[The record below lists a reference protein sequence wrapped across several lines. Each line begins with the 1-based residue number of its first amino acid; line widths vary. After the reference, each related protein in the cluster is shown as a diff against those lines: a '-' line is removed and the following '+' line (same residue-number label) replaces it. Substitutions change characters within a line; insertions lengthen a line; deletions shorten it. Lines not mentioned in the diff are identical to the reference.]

1 MELAN
6 PADGMRHS
14 IAFVPE
20 DRPKDAVFPDLSLAE
35 NLTMGHLGPFVR
47 YGSVNHRAVRKAG
60 RDAITEFGVK
70 AASEQVPIAS
80 LSGGNQ
86 QKISVARWLASPPT
100 PTPAPTPPTESHRP
114 KVPHIV
120 EASGL
125 VVLTVILAIVWA
137 LLPDTSRS
145 FPSLANLRVVL
156 LSQAVLVIVTM
167 GALVP
172 LICKQYDFSVG
183 AVCGLSSILAA
194 SVLAGGGSL
203 VMAILAGI
211 AVALLVGLVNGVLV
225 TVVGVDSVIVTLG
238 MTTLLAGVATWKT
251 GGLSILSGIPESL
264 LSITNPLVVG
274 VPISFAIAL
283 VITIIAGYT
292 MRSTPFGR
300 YLHAIGSNVSAAR
313 LIGLPTRRLTLGAF
327 LSVAA
332 IKPGRF
338 NVWGAFV
345 AIMFLAVLNS
355 GLNLMG
361 VSSYV
366 NDFANGIALIAG
378 VSLSAVLGRRQP
390 A

>member
-1 MELAN
+1 MTIDTAQ
-6 PADGMRHS
+6 
-14 IAFVPE
+14 
-20 DRPKDAVFPDLSLAE
+20 
-35 NLTMGHLGPFVR
+35 T
-47 YGSVNHRAVRKAG
+47 
-60 RDAITEFGVK
+60 
-70 AASEQVPIAS
+70 
-80 LSGGNQ
+80 
-86 QKISVARWLASPPT
+86 PPT